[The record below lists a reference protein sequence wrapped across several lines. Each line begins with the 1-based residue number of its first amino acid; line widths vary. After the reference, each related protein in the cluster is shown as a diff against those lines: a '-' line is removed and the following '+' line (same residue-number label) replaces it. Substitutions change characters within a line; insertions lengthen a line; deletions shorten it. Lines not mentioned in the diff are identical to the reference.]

1 MENLDEIIFYS
12 LERSI
17 KTYRQFAQRNI
28 NLSDSDITI
37 DQWLVMKS
45 ILENSELKQNEIAV
59 KVFKDAASVNRII
72 DLLIKKEYLSRKVH
86 DEDRRRTSLQ
96 VTKKGKDI
104 LSKVQVV
111 INKNRAS
118 ALKGINEKD
127 LKIMRDVLS
136 KITYNCRVEES

>member
-1 MENLDEIIFYS
+1 MENLEEIIFYS

-17 KTYRQFAQRNI
+17 KSYRQFAQRNI
-28 NLSDSDITI
+28 NFSGSDITI
-37 DQWLVMKS
+37 DQWLIMKS
-45 ILENSELKQNEIAV
+45 VLENSELKQNEIAE

-72 DLLIKKEYLSRKVH
+72 DLLIKKGYLLRKVH
-86 DEDRRRTSLQ
+86 DDDRRRTSLK

-118 ALKGINEKD
+118 ALNGIDEKN

-136 KITYNCRVEES
+136 KITYNCNIKQT